1 MIGPSSRLPAIVG
14 KAAEPLAKARGIR
27 TVDDLLGFWP
37 RRYLSPGTNLAG
49 LHNGM
54 YAVVVADVKTAVK
67 RPMKSRK
74 GSLLTVT
81 VTDGSNDLDITFFK
95 PYGHEAKLV
104 PGARAV
110 FAGQVSYFNGK
121 PQLAHPDYELLDPR
135 GGFSQRGLMP
145 IYSRVPRMQNWAVSR
160 CVEHVLEQLDDL
172 PDPIPLD
179 VRLRHMLDTRLE
191 SFRLLHTPHTRDE
204 VARAQ
209 RRMRFEEAL
218 VIQTA
223 LALRRAEQAREAATP
238 RVAPAGGLLDAFDA
252 RMPFDLTDG
261 QVTVGVE
268 ITTDLAGVIP
278 MNRLLQGEVGSGKTV
293 VALRAMLT
301 VVDAGGQAVLLAPT
315 EVLAQQHHRSI
326 TAMLG
331 PLAEAGMLGGSDVGT
346 QVALLTGSMGKAA
359 RQKALLSIVTGEAGI
374 VVGTHALLEDNVEFR
389 DLALVVVDEQ
399 HRFGVEQRDAL
410 RAKGSAPPHLLVMTA
425 TPIPRTVAMT
435 VFGDMAT
442 STLTELPRGR
452 SPILTHTVDEHREGW
467 MARVWQRVGE
477 QVAEGRQAYVV
488 CPRIHADDTGA
499 ADGLDLVDA
508 TSRHARGVDGE
519 PGDDD
524 FELWDDELEEV
535 PVRTPPHAV
544 LSVVERLR
552 TEVPALDGRRIE
564 VLHGQL
570 AAEDKDATMTAFAR
584 GDIDVLVATT
594 VIEVG
599 VDVPNATVMVVLDA
613 DRFGVSQLHQLR
625 GRIGR
630 GGHAGLC
637 LLVSGTDNEDS
648 LARLQAV
655 ASTTDGFELARLDLS
670 QRREGDILGA
680 AQSGGRNSLRSLSLL
695 RDEEII
701 VQAHDE
707 AFAIVE
713 ADPTLAD
720 HPDLRDAVTARLDE
734 AQAAF
739 LERG

>member
-1 MIGPSSRLPAIVG
+1 MIGPQSRLTEVVG
-14 KAAEPLAKARGIR
+14 KSAEPLTKARGIR
-27 TVDDLLGFWP
+27 TVEDLLNFWP
-37 RRYLSPGTNLAG
+37 RRYISPGTNLAG

-54 YAVVVADVKTAVK
+54 YAVVVADVRTAVK
-67 RPMKSRK
+67 RPMKARK
-74 GSLLTVT
+74 GSILNVT
-81 VTDGSNDLDITFFK
+81 VTDGTNDLDIAFFRA
-95 PYGHEAKLV
+95 YGHETKLV

-121 PQLAHPDYELLDPR
+121 PQLAHPDYEILDR
-135 GGFSQRGLMP
+135 HSGFAQRGLMP
-145 IYSRVPRMQNWAVSR
+145 IYSRVPRIQNWTVAQ
-160 CVEHVLEQLDDL
+160 CAELVLNQLDDL
-172 PDPIPLD
+172 PDPIPLE
-179 VRLRHMLDTRLE
+179 VRLKHLLDTRLQ
-191 SFRLLHTPHTRDE
+191 SFRLLHRPQTRDE
-204 VARAQ
+204 VEQAK
-209 RRMRFEEAL
+209 RRMRFEEAF

-238 RVAPAGGLLDAFDA
+238 RVARAGGLLDAFDA

-261 QVTVGVE
+261 QVAVGVE
-268 ITTDLAGVIP
+268 ITTDLAGNVA

-301 VVDAGGQAVLLAPT
+301 VVDAGGQAALLAPT

-331 PLAEAGMLGGSDVGT
+331 PLGEAGMLGGSDVGT
-346 QVALLTGSMGKAA
+346 QVALLTGSMGRAA
-359 RQKALLSIVTGEAGI
+359 RQKAMQSVVTGEAGI
-374 VVGTHALLEDNVEFR
+374 IVGTHALLEDNVEFR

-410 RAKGSAPPHLLVMTA
+410 RAKGSAPPHVLVMTA

-452 SPILTHTVDEHREGW
+452 APIVTHTVAEHREGW

-477 QVAEGRQAYVV
+477 QVAQGRQAYVV
-488 CPRIHADDTGA
+488 CPRIHPDDTGA
-499 ADGLDLVDA
+499 ADGLALVDA
-508 TSRHARGVDGE
+508 APRRPKGATKDA
-519 PGDDD
+519 DD
-524 FELWDDELEEV
+524 FELWDGEIEEE
-535 PVRTPPHAV
+535 PVRTAPHAV

-552 TEVPALDGRRIE
+552 TEVPALDGLRVE

-570 AAEDKDATMTAFAR
+570 AADDKDATMTAFAR

-599 VDVPNATVMVVLDA
+599 VDVPNATVMVVMDA

-637 LLVSGTDNEDS
+637 LLVSGSDNEDS
-648 LARLQAV
+648 LARLEAV

-701 VQAHDE
+701 VSAHDD
-707 AFAIVE
+707 AFAVVA
-713 ADPTLAD
+713 ADPTLAE
-720 HPDLRDAVTARLDE
+720 HPELRAAVAERLDE
-734 AQAAF
+734 DQAAW